1 VVDPKGGIL
10 ARGGRQDLTQELIG
24 TVGRRLIDLVGC
36 DGHRALVQRAGQ
48 LAAQDDVRE
57 TSDALLAHLLGLV
70 DELLGP
76 EISEGLVEQSRTRSV
91 EH

>member
-10 ARGGRQDLTQELIG
+10 ARGGRPDQTQKLIG
-24 TVGRRLIDLVGC
+24 TVGRRLIDLVGS

-48 LAAQDDVRE
+48 LAAQDDALE
-57 TSDALLAHLLGLV
+57 TSDALLSHLLGLV

-76 EISEGLVEQSRTRSV
+76 EISEGLVERSWKRSV
-91 EH
+91 EQ